1 MKTKITP
8 LRKVLIII
16 SIIMIGALGAV
27 LVDDLIHHREFNQEP
42 LSDSNIVQ
50 NGYTPV
56 PNDTVL
62 ENVKNSVSKYI
73 FVPNTDTKS
82 GFFKGMFHGIIS
94 PLTIPLHVIFEN
106 VRYYD
111 KNNDGFWYNLGYF
124 VPAILLSEI
133 TIPLFILAW
142 VIKICLLFFMLLYG
156 YLNN

>member
-1 MKTKITP
+1 M
-8 LRKVLIII
+8 
-16 SIIMIGALGAV
+16 
-27 LVDDLIHHREFNQEP
+27 
-42 LSDSNIVQ
+42 
-50 NGYTPV
+50 
-56 PNDTVL
+56 
-62 ENVKNSVSKYI
+62 
-73 FVPNTDTKS
+73 
-82 GFFKGMFHGIIS
+82 
-94 PLTIPLHVIFEN
+94 IFEN